1 MSEITLEQ
9 LEKNLEEAGEK
20 LGMSLKN
27 APAEEKAILTAIYD
41 DIKKMVEKQKAEN
54 SETVDASAL
63 FAAAIVGHGQINDA
77 DMIEAAVNYIDQ
89 DLAYCKFRSLERLE
103 KNLEEAADRLGL
115 SIKNAPAGEKE
126 ILVAIYSDIKKMV
139 EKQKAENCEPV
150 DHSALFAAAIVG
162 HGQINDIEVID
173 AAVNYIDQDLA
184 YCRCRSG
191 KH

>member
-1 MSEITLEQ
+1 MAEITLEQ
-9 LEKNLEEAGEK
+9 LEKNLEDAGEK

-27 APAEEKAILTAIYD
+27 APEEEKVILTAIYD
-41 DIKKMVEKQKAEN
+41 DIKKMAEKQKAEN
-54 SETVDASAL
+54 SEAIDASAL

-77 DMIEAAVNYIDQ
+77 AMIEAAVNYIDQ

-103 KNLEEAADRLGL
+103 KNLEEAADRLGMSL
-115 SIKNAPAGEKE
+115 KNAPEAERN
-126 ILVAIYSDIKKMV
+126 ILTAIYDDIKKMV

-162 HGQINDIEVID
+162 HGQINDVEVID

>member
-77 DMIEAAVNYIDQ
+77 D
-89 DLAYCKFRSLERLE
+89 
-103 KNLEEAADRLGL
+103 
-115 SIKNAPAGEKE
+115 
-126 ILVAIYSDIKKMV
+126 
-139 EKQKAENCEPV
+139 
-150 DHSALFAAAIVG
+150 
-162 HGQINDIEVID
+162 VID
-173 AAVNYIDQDLA
+173 AAVNY
-184 YCRCRSG
+184 RSEERREG
-191 KH
+191 KEGRL